1 MAKQTNSNIDTTANE
16 HLKQLEERAKN
27 ISKAIDDRLI
37 ALEGFITTV
46 TENGQL
52 VKDGVTGSISKTP
65 QITSDQYS
73 SYEVMVQGGLAYSYN
88 GIAKQ
93 ILTFRVDNFKNSNWP
108 NVYNTSV
115 IKFDKTLEDEDA
127 REQAENILAQW
138 STPYLNKWKELC
150 DEHNEKLKEAS
161 NTGGLFNKSFDE
173 ANQETQASLGDN
185 INKSEPDP
193 NKPEGPQESTEKTE
207 TTNPEEVQITGEAAE
222 ILKKSEIDM
231 AAGFLSGDTTSP
243 TDSKIIKLIAAAAI
257 EAAKEV
263 KKNKGDKKDDKKK
276 DDKKKD
282 NKKDDKKNNGGSN
295 VIPMED
301 IGNALKDG
309 LTQSMMN
316 VINSELASEIQTAQ
330 QAFGAYKQI
339 KYLVENIHIIVPEM
353 IESLVTFVTNGV
365 MSSVTKN
372 LMTLLDPQPVID
384 GLTYYA
390 SYYTKLCT
398 KGIGQL
404 MEEINSATTDL
415 AKMKLEAANKK
426 AEEEKKNNFQ
436 QKLEAIKQ
444 KADEIGEVV
453 ETVVPVVLTYATQGV
468 PMVQRILT
476 TYGNWVIKKADKYIT
491 AYTNW
496 LCEKRDEF
504 IQWSGEKIGSALAD
518 AINKKAKDE
527 AEDKL
532 KKAAAKVKSGLLV
545 AIAAI
550 MTAVQMVV
558 GLVGPML
565 GKLIKMGVKMAID
578 AIIKQIKK
586 AVQDAIKAASEAA
599 KKKMQELTDKAA
611 QAVSDASSKVTG
623 ALGG

>member
-27 ISKAIDDRLI
+27 ISKAIDERLVE
-37 ALEGFITTV
+37 LEGFITTV
-46 TENGQL
+46 TENGKL
-52 VKDGVTGSISKTP
+52 NKDGATGWMSKRPSEISA
-65 QITSDQYS
+65 DQYS
-73 SYEVMVQGGLAYSYN
+73 SYEVVVEGELSYSYN

-93 ILTFRVDNFKNSNWP
+93 VLQFYVDNRKNSNTP
-108 NVYNTSV
+108 NVSNTYTTTFNKPV
-115 IKFDKTLEDEDA
+115 KDVNTH
-127 REQAENILAQW
+127 EQVENILAQW

-150 DEHNEKLKEAS
+150 DTHNEKLKEAS
-161 NTGGLFNKSFDE
+161 NTGGLFNKSFEE

-185 INKSEPDP
+185 INKSETDP

-207 TTNPEEVQITGEAAE
+207 TTNPDEVQITGEAAE

-263 KKNKGDKKDDKKK
+263 KKNKGDKKDG
-276 DDKKKD
+276 KKKD
-282 NKKDDKKNNGGSN
+282 NKKDDKKNNAANN

-426 AEEEKKNNFQ
+426 TEEEKKNNFQ

-599 KKKMQELTDKAA
+599 KKKMQELTDKAN
-611 QAVSDASSKVTG
+611 QAVSDAAGKVSG
-623 ALGG
+623 ALGGG

>member
-1 MAKQTNSNIDTTANE
+1 MSTQTNSNNDTTANDP
-16 HLKQLEERAKN
+16 HLKQLEECAN
-27 ISKAIDDRLI
+27 DVSKVLYDRLI
-37 ALEGFITTV
+37 ELEEFIVTV
-46 TENGQL
+46 TKNGQL
-52 VKDGVTGSISKTP
+52 DENDVIGTMYKNREITP
-65 QITSDQYS
+65 DHYS
-73 SYEVMVQGGLAYSYN
+73 SDYIKVGGELSYTYN
-88 GIAKQ
+88 GIIERSIK
-93 ILTFRVDNFKNSNWP
+93 FYVDNGLPPLATCFALTNGSLTGGYTPEEKQAII
-108 NVYNTSV
+108 NVL
-115 IKFDKTLEDEDA
+115 D
-127 REQAENILAQW
+127 QW
-138 STPYLNKWKELC
+138 SNPIQTKW
-150 DEHNEKLKEAS
+150 NEIVETHEDKIAEAKNNS
-161 NTGGLFNKSFDE
+161 GVFSRSFEE
-173 ANQETQASLGDN
+173 ANQEAQSSLGDN

-276 DDKKKD
+276 DNKKKD

-426 AEEEKKNNFQ
+426 TEEEKKNNFQ

-599 KKKMQELTDKAA
+599 KKKMQELTDKAN
-611 QAVSDASSKVTG
+611 QAVSDAAGKVTG